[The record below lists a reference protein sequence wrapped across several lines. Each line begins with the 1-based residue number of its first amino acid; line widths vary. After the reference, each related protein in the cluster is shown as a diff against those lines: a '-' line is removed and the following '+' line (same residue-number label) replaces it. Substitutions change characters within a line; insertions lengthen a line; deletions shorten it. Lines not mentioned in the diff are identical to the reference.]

1 MKAGRRSRLS
11 LGRGSGSHLKVGN
24 PDPSH
29 GTKMKGDRLVR
40 DDTGGSQ
47 EIFIGE
53 VEVRSRGGERE
64 EKRRERES
72 CWCAGFYIPWAYVDW
87 ARGGPK
93 GRREMLLSDWPSF
106 GGFRQC
112 PVKEGRRTQNRP
124 HLKVRRHFKV
134 PHVT

>member
-53 VEVRSRGGERE
+53 VEIRSHGGEKE
-64 EKRRERES
+64 EKRERA
-72 CWCAGFYIPWAYVDW
+72 AGVLGFISLGPTW
-87 ARGGPK
+87 GGPK

-112 PVKEGRRTQNRP
+112 RVKEGRRTWN
-124 HLKVRRHFKV
+124 RRH
-134 PHVT
+134 

>member
-40 DDTGGSQ
+40 DDTSGSQ

-53 VEVRSRGGERE
+53 VEVRSRRGERE
-64 EKRRERES
+64 EKRRERA
-72 CWCAGFYIPWAYVDW
+72 AGVLGFRPLGPTW
-87 ARGGPK
+87 GGPK